1 MPNFQ
6 PKIVPETLSLPQPLV
21 VQESETSFNNIK
33 HERDKIG
40 PPPPPPPPPPPL
52 MKRIPTPP
60 LPKTSTSSSAAPAPA
75 PPSALIVAFA
85 RMVEAESQ
93 LDYAY
98 AKHAQIIRKRKILRA
113 QIEKLEKLPVGYDT
127 FKKDLEKLISD
138 LTSSKTTAQEAELT
152 ALEEEEAALMEVY
165 VNH

>member
-40 PPPPPPPPPPPL
+40 LYPLPPPPHLPPPPPPM

-60 LPKTSTSSSAAPAPA
+60 LPKHQYLLQQPHPQHH
-75 PPSALIVAFA
+75 P
-85 RMVEAESQ
+85 Q
-93 LDYAY
+93 C
-98 AKHAQIIRKRKILRA
+98 
-113 QIEKLEKLPVGYDT
+113 
-127 FKKDLEKLISD
+127 
-138 LTSSKTTAQEAELT
+138 
-152 ALEEEEAALMEVY
+152 
-165 VNH
+165 